1 VVRFPIENST
11 NYSPIM
17 RHEIKALLLLFFFML
32 TGVEVSSAST
42 DIHAPLKSASEV
54 ISAINNYR
62 QQSGTHALSEN
73 SILMSLAQGQSNYQ
87 ASTGNITHTGPGGT
101 KPIDRAY
108 ATGYGD
114 GNKIFLSEIIFG
126 GYKVTVDD
134 ALSWW
139 KGSSLHNRVMLDSQ
153 YLEIGAG
160 VTTDGDWTYITAE
173 IAWVTGISAPVGS
186 GEGESNGD
194 VGESQGDFVT
204 IPVTIIKATPN
215 EDGSIIHIIQEGQ
228 TLWAIAAVYDVNLD
242 TLIKQNNLTRTSYVF
257 PGDEIIVQPAGSLSS
272 TPKPIGQVPSGEST
286 PEGTKPQSIGEA
298 VSLSITESPTKK
310 SLYTPTQESP
320 PISEEITDNPMVQW
334 IVILSFVV
342 IFIVVVG
349 SLVFQKPPERP
360 SDDDVVR

>member
-1 VVRFPIENST
+1 
-11 NYSPIM
+11 M
-17 RHEIKALLLLFFFML
+17 RREIKALLLLFLFML

-42 DIHAPLKSASEV
+42 DIHAPLKNASEV
-54 ISAINNYR
+54 ITAINNYR

-87 ASTGNITHTGPGGT
+87 ASTGNITHTGSGGT

-108 ATGYGD
+108 AAGYGD

-194 VGESQGDFVT
+194 TGESQGDFVT

-228 TLWAIAAVYDVNLD
+228 TLWAIAAVYNVDLD

-272 TPKPIGQVPSGEST
+272 TPKPVDQVPSGEST
-286 PEGTKPQSIGEA
+286 HEGAKPQSIGEA
-298 VSLSITESPTKK
+298 VSFSATASPTKK
-310 SLYTPTQESP
+310 SIYTPTSEATSIPEES
-320 PISEEITDNPMVQW
+320 IENPSVQW
-334 IVILSFVV
+334 VIILSFAI

-349 SLVFQKPPERP
+349 SLFIQKQPDRP
-360 SDDDVVR
+360 SDDGIVR

>member
-1 VVRFPIENST
+1 
-11 NYSPIM
+11 M
-17 RHEIKALLLLFFFML
+17 RREIKILLLISFFIL
-32 TGVEVSSAST
+32 SGVDVGSAST
-42 DIHAPLKSASEV
+42 DIHAPLHSASQV
-54 ISAINNYR
+54 IAAINNYR
-62 QQSGTHALSEN
+62 QQSGTHNLSEN

-108 ATGYGD
+108 AAGYGD
-114 GNKIFLSEIIFG
+114 GNKIFISEIIYG
-126 GYKVTVDD
+126 GYQATVDD
-134 ALSWW
+134 AMTWW
-139 KGSSLHNRVMLDSQ
+139 KGSPLHNRVMLDAQ

-160 VTTDGDWTYITAE
+160 VTTSGDWTYITAV
-173 IAWVTGISAPVGS
+173 IAWVTGITAPAGADEGNSSGS
-186 GEGESNGD
+186 T
-194 VGESQGDFVT
+194 GESQGDTVT

-228 TLWAIAAVYDVNLD
+228 TLWAIAAVYDVDLD

-272 TPKPIGQVPSGEST
+272 TLEPGGQVPSGEDT

-298 VSLSITESPTKK
+298 VSLPVTEIPTKK

-320 PISEEITDNPMVQW
+320 PISEESTDNPMVQW
-334 IVILSFVV
+334 VVILSFVV

>member
-1 VVRFPIENST
+1 
-11 NYSPIM
+11 M
-17 RHEIKALLLLFFFML
+17 RREIKALLLLFFFML
-32 TGVEVSSAST
+32 SGVEVSSAST
-42 DIHAPLKSASEV
+42 DIHAPVLNASQV
-54 ISAINNYR
+54 IAAINNYR

-87 ASTGNITHTGPGGT
+87 ASTGNITHTGSGGT

-108 ATGYGD
+108 AAGYGD

-126 GYKVTVDD
+126 GYQATVDD
-134 ALSWW
+134 AITWW

-173 IAWVTGISAPVGS
+173 IAWVTGISAPAGA
-186 GEGESNGD
+186 GEGDSTGD
-194 VGESQGDFVT
+194 TSESQGDFVT

-228 TLWAIAAVYDVNLD
+228 TLWAIAAVYDVDLD
-242 TLIKQNNLTRTSYVF
+242 TLIRQNNLTRTSYVF

-272 TPKPIGQVPSGEST
+272 TPEPVSQVPSGESS
-286 PEGTKPQSIGEA
+286 PEGSKPQSIGEA
-298 VSLSITESPTKK
+298 VSFSATASPTKK
-310 SLYTPTQESP
+310 SIYTPTSEVTSIPGERIESP
-320 PISEEITDNPMVQW
+320 SVQW
-334 IVILSFVV
+334 VVILAFAV
-342 IFIVVVG
+342 IFIVVIG
-349 SLVFQKPPERP
+349 SLFIQKQPDRP